1 MSTTNPAPAQM
12 TVPSWPR
19 LPQAV
24 RYLAQI
30 AAHAIASAVLMS
42 AARQAHRE
50 LAALD
55 DRMLADIGLVRAE
68 LTSLLEALAEART
81 AGVLAQFPW
90 NRPRM
95 GA

>member
-1 MSTTNPAPAQM
+1 MPVLSRLP
-12 TVPSWPR
+12 
-19 LPQAV
+19 LPQAAGC
-24 RYLAQI
+24 LADI
-30 AAHAIASAVLMS
+30 AAHAIASAVLRR

-55 DRMLADIGLVRAE
+55 DRTLADAGLVRAE
-68 LTSLLEALAEART
+68 LMSLLEVLVETRT
-81 AGVLAQFPW
+81 AAVLGQFPW